1 MSDPDVQFCVYM
13 INKYSD
19 NYVVSFCNNSYQ
31 SELQNPFKAIYQ
43 TERHIALSVADLL
56 IDTTV
61 YVAKQFI
68 FTGGFSPLLSARQHL
83 SYGDCLEVKR
93 EYYQNCCVLDYVTQC
108 SQSAAHL
115 SEQFLQVKQIGFVT
129 LGPLCCA

>member
-31 SELQNPFKAIYQ
+31 YELQNPFKAIYQ

-83 SYGDCLEVKR
+83 SYGDCLEVKM
-93 EYYQNCCVLDYVTQC
+93 EYYQNWSCLLYTSPSPRD
-108 SQSAAHL
+108 S
-115 SEQFLQVKQIGFVT
+115 
-129 LGPLCCA
+129 